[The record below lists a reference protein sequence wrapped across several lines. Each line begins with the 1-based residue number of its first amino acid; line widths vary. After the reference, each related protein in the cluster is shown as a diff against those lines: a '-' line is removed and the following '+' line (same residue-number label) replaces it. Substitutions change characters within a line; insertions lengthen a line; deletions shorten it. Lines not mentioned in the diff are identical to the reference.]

1 MNEPLIILAEL
12 WNGPQG
18 GPLAWVWMGMVS
30 GGTWLAVSETDKSTL
45 DKPTI
50 KTAMIFALMGPLY
63 FFTAIVLLPF
73 YFIYRVCLQV
83 YRDSKS
89 TDSE

>member
-1 MNEPLIILAEL
+1 
-12 WNGPQG
+12 
-18 GPLAWVWMGMVS
+18 MGMVS

-50 KTAMIFALMGPLY
+50 KTVIIFVLMGPFY
-63 FFTAIVLLPF
+63 FLTAIVFLPF
-73 YFIYRVCLQV
+73 YFVYRVCLQV
-83 YRDSKS
+83 YRDRKG